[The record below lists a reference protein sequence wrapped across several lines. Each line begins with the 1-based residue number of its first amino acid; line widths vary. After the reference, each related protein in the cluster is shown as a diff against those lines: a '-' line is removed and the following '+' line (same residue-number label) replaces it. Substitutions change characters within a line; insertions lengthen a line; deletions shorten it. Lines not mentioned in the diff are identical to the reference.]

1 MTTIAACQLAPV
13 VGDLAANRAQAE
25 AAIRAAAADGAEVVV
40 VPELADSGYVFV
52 DRAEALRL
60 GQPAATSV
68 TLRGW
73 AALAAELDVVVI
85 GGWCELGASGE
96 LFSSAAIVDRSGV
109 RATYRKAHLWDR
121 EKEIFT
127 PGDEPP
133 PVVTTPAGRL
143 AVCVCYD
150 LEFAEWPALVARAG
164 ADLIA
169 APVNWPL
176 LPRPASERPAEMVKA
191 QATAASNGVFV
202 AVADRCG
209 VERGVAWIGGTV
221 IIGPDGYPIAGP
233 VLADEE
239 TTVVAE
245 VDLLRARDK
254 RVGERNH
261 LFADRRPEL
270 YR

>member
-150 LEFAEWPALVARAG
+150 LEFAEWPALAARAG

-191 QATAASNGVFV
+191 QAAAASNGVFV

-209 VERGVAWIGGTV
+209 VERGVAWIGGTT
-221 IIGPDGYPIAGP
+221 IIGPDGYPVAGP
-233 VLADEE
+233 VLADDE
-239 TTVVAE
+239 TTVVA
-245 VDLLRARDK
+245 A
-254 RVGERNH
+254 G
-261 LFADRRPEL
+261 RPAPGP
-270 YR
+270 